1 MEGLKDK
8 KEKIPK
14 VLIFGGTTESQT
26 VLGFLQEFDLD
37 IILSVATEYGRDT
50 AVKNDRV
57 KV

>member
-8 KEKIPK
+8 KEKIPR

-37 IILSVATEYGRDT
+37 IILRSTGETPPLRMTE
-50 AVKNDRV
+50 
-57 KV
+57 